1 MLSGE
6 NCAAISQEV
15 HTHSVQLLSC
25 IKAPSDRAECG
36 LKSMLCTWHKAASWR
51 KGHLLFEQRCVCM
64 THFFSDLHKA
74 TKGSHVSLV
83 AEDDSYLL
91 LHDESNQTLVAGLCS
106 GNK

>member
-1 MLSGE
+1 
-6 NCAAISQEV
+6 
-15 HTHSVQLLSC
+15 
-25 IKAPSDRAECG
+25 
-36 LKSMLCTWHKAASWR
+36 
-51 KGHLLFEQRCVCM
+51 M

-74 TKGSHVSLV
+74 TKGSHVSVV